1 MDKRIILAKAGSGK
15 TTEIINRLDVN
26 NKNLIIT
33 YTQSN
38 YNTLKSKII
47 KKYKEIPQNIKIYTY
62 FSFLYKVCFAPLK
75 RNWNIKGLDFHK
87 NSNRFVSS
95 ESADYYLNK
104 NNRKMYHYR
113 LAKFCNE
120 KMLNEIKRR
129 LEKYFDYI
137 YIDEVQDFSGHD
149 FSFLMK
155 ILEFDINFLLV
166 GDFYQH
172 TYDTSQDGNVN
183 KNLYN
188 NYDNYLKKFKD
199 KKILID
205 TTSLIKSR
213 RCSKNVCQFIKDEL
227 KIDIESEKEEVTV
240 IKELTTEDEIDKI
253 IKDDSITKLFYQ
265 NNIIY
270 KINNKNNW
278 GNSKGETYKDVCVV
292 LNKNSYSFFVNNR
305 LGELPPQTKNKLYVA
320 CSRPSGNLYF
330 INEELLKQYENKK

>member
-1 MDKRIILAKAGSGK
+1 MDKKIILAKAGSGK
-15 TTEIINRLDVN
+15 TTEIINNLDIN

-33 YTQSN
+33 YTQGN
-38 YNTLKSKII
+38 YNTLKSKLL
-47 KKYKEIPQNIKIYTY
+47 KKYKEIPKNIKIYTY

-75 RNWNIKGLDFHK
+75 RNWNIKGLEFHK
-87 NSNRFVSS
+87 NSQRYVNSKN
-95 ESADYYLNK
+95 ADYYMNK

-120 KMLNEIKRR
+120 KLIDGIKKR

-149 FSFLMK
+149 FNFLMN
-155 ILEFDINFLLV
+155 ILETNINFLLV

-188 NYDNYLKKFKD
+188 DYDNYLKKFKD
-199 KKILID
+199 KKVTID
-205 TTSLIKSR
+205 TTSLIKSK
-213 RCSKNVCQFIKDEL
+213 RCSKNVCHFIKDEL
-227 KIDIESEKEEVTV
+227 KIDIESEKEEVTI

-305 LGELPPQTKNKLYVA
+305 LEELPPQTKNKLYVA
-320 CSRPSGNLYF
+320 CSRPSANLYF
-330 INEELLKQYENKK
+330 INEELLKQYKNKK